1 MPVDR
6 RLALESLKKYDEEL
20 YYLCSR
26 LEEVKEYLSSD
37 PELYERL
44 QHYLYCL
51 DTLDFLESLGKV
63 AIINDYEKR
72 EVFVKKLQRL

>member
-6 RLALESLKKYDEEL
+6 KLALESLRKCDEEL
-20 YYLCSR
+20 YYVCSR

-37 PELYERL
+37 PELSERL
-44 QHYLYCL
+44 QHYLYYL
-51 DTLDFLESLGKV
+51 DTLDFLERQGRV

-72 EVFVKKLQRL
+72 EVFVRKLQ